1 MIHTKKIKIPA
12 TEKEVED
19 YKTCDICNKK
29 IKDSDGYTSNE
40 VEIRYERSS
49 GTPDGGETKT
59 TEIDMC
65 VNCFENKLIPWL
77 KSYGA
82 APRIRESE
90 W

>member
-19 YKTCDICNKK
+19 YRTCDLCKNRIAFNFGYEETDIT
-29 IKDSDGYTSNE
+29 IKQ
-40 VEIRYERSS
+40 EIRS
-49 GTPDGGETKT
+49 GTPDGGESVT

-65 VNCFENKLIPWL
+65 KSCFENKLIPWL
-77 KSYGA
+77 KNQGA
-82 APRIRESE
+82 TPRIKESE